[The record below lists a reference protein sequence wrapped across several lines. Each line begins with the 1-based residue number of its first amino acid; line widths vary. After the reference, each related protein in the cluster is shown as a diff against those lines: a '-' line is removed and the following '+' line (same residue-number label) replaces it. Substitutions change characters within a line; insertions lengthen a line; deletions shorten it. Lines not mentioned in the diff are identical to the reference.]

1 MLVDNVT
8 KTPPELSMNKALR
21 SETESDYGIL
31 DTYIEA
37 LRLEL
42 LVLNAN
48 NLQDCIM
55 DVICTLVPLTNE
67 NDLFSIL
74 VLTLR

>member
-1 MLVDNVT
+1 MLVDNVK
-8 KTPPELSMNKALR
+8 KTPPELRMNKALR
-21 SETESDYGIL
+21 SETESVYGIL
-31 DTYIEA
+31 DEYIEA

-67 NDLFSIL
+67 NDLFSKL